1 MDFVGLLVGAISLGT
16 VFLFGTVGEII
27 SQKGGN
33 LNLGIPGIMC
43 LGMAGGCL
51 GIVLYMRSL
60 ANPDNASYI
69 LILLIAL
76 FCSILFSVFGGMIYS
91 VLTVSL
97 RTNQNVVGLAL
108 TIFGSGAS
116 QYVMDSINDSGA
128 LFAKASVKIRAGLPF
143 ADNLGAFG
151 EIFLSHGVLVY
162 LAIAIGIISAILLRK
177 SKTGLKLRAVGENPA
192 TADAVGINVTAY
204 KYGSI
209 LIGCAIAGLSGLFYV
224 MDYNSGTFDNTS
236 TIQAFGWLSIAL
248 VIFTMWK
255 PDLAIFGSI
264 LFGALYILG
273 SKITGLKTLG
283 QQELIKLLPY
293 VVTVIV
299 LIITSIFGKREVQPP
314 ASLGINYFRED
325 R

>member
-27 SQKGGN
+27 TQKGGN
-33 LNLGIPGIMC
+33 LNLGIPGVMC

-51 GIVLYMRSL
+51 GIFLYMNGL
-60 ANPDNASYI
+60 GNTDEANYI

-76 FCSILFSVFGGMIYS
+76 LCSVLFSAFGGLIYA
-91 VLTVSL
+91 VLTVSF
-97 RTNQNVVGLAL
+97 RTDQNVVGLAL
-108 TIFGSGAS
+108 TIFGSGLS
-116 QYVMDSINDSGA
+116 QYVMDGMKDAGE
-128 LFAKASVKIRAGLPF
+128 LFAKASVKIRTSLPF

-162 LAIAIGIISAILLRK
+162 LAIAIGIISAIMLRK

-204 KYGSI
+204 KYGAI
-209 LIGCAIAGLSGLFYV
+209 LIGCSIAGLGGLFYV

-255 PDLAIFGSI
+255 PDLSIIGSI

-293 VVTVIV
+293 VVTIIV
-299 LIITSIFGKREVQPP
+299 LIITSIFGKKEVQPP